1 MHINDLLKIA
11 VERKASDLHLKV
23 GAFPVI
29 RVDGTLLP
37 LADMR
42 RLMQEDT
49 IAMAFSI
56 MSARQKEKFKNNFE
70 IDIAY
75 NGPEPRA
82 ASAATS
88 SSSAGTVG
96 LVLRV
101 IPAKILSI
109 RELLL
114 PPVLEKICQ
123 EQRGLVLCTGTTGS
137 GKSTTLAAMIDHINA
152 TRNEHIMT
160 IEDPIEFL
168 HRDKKS
174 IVNQREVDVDTKGFS
189 LALRS
194 ALRQD
199 PDVILVGEM
208 RDYETIETAL
218 TAAETGHLVFSTLH
232 TLDATET
239 INRIIAVFPPHQQK
253 QIRLQLGAV
262 LKAAVSLR
270 LMPRADG
277 LGRVPAAEILI
288 RTNYVRECIENKEKT
303 KYIKDA
309 IQQGTSQYGM
319 QTFDQSL
326 YSLYKSGLITLEEA
340 LKRATNP
347 NEFKLKIQGIQST
360 SDMARE
366 EMDSALEAPSDFNP
380 LQEESPF
387 DFSNQPSGKNLD
399 GPDASGSRAPGSP
412 DSAEPPARERALRLL
427 SIRARGRA
435 ELSRALKDRG
445 FSGRG
450 DRRGGRAPRPT
461 AGLLDDL
468 SAARSAVRT
477 RGARHGRGRVE
488 RELRARGFSKETI
501 AAALERKAPRSGKTR
516 PCGKR
521 SRGSGRRARIS
532 RRRCGA
538 GGSSTR

>member
-23 GAFPVI
+23 SAFPVLRI
-29 RVDGTLLP
+29 DGVLTP
-37 LADMR
+37 LADVR

-56 MSARQKEKFKNNFE
+56 MSARQKEKFKNDFE

-75 NGPEPRA
+75 SVPNLGRFRCA
-82 ASAATS
+82 IFQQR
-88 SSSAGTVG
+88 GTVG

-101 IPAKILSI
+101 IPSRILSI

-114 PPVLEKICQ
+114 PPVMEKICT

-152 TRNEHIMT
+152 TRNEHVMT
-160 IEDPIEFL
+160 VEDPIEFL

-174 IVNQREVDVDTKGFS
+174 IINQREVEVDTKGFGV
-189 LALRS
+189 ALRS

-262 LKAAVSLR
+262 LKAVVSLR

-277 LGRVPAAEILI
+277 LGRVPAAEILL
-288 RTNYVRECIENKEKT
+288 RTSYVRECIENKEKT
-303 KYIKDA
+303 KLIKDA
-309 IQQGTSQYGM
+309 IAAGTSQYGM

-326 YSLYKSGLITLEEA
+326 YQLYKSGLITLEEA
-340 LKRATNP
+340 LRRATNP

-360 SDMARE
+360 SDLARE
-366 EMDSALEAPSDFNP
+366 EMDAELEAPSDFNP
-380 LQEESPF
+380 MESEESPF
-387 DFSNQPSGKNLD
+387 DFSRQP
-399 GPDASGSRAPGSP
+399 PG
-412 DSAEPPARERALRLL
+412 
-427 SIRARGRA
+427 
-435 ELSRALKDRG
+435 
-445 FSGRG
+445 
-450 DRRGGRAPRPT
+450 
-461 AGLLDDL
+461 
-468 SAARSAVRT
+468 T
-477 RGARHGRGRVE
+477 R
-488 RELRARGFSKETI
+488 
-501 AAALERKAPRSGKTR
+501 
-516 PCGKR
+516 
-521 SRGSGRRARIS
+521 
-532 RRRCGA
+532 
-538 GGSSTR
+538 